1 MQNTSPLISMSLTS
15 LLLAELLLVTTAT
28 ASHFYGGSMTFNPRR
43 NHDGSYKVEL
53 RFKTTYHSCY
63 GYDYWQCSSGQ
74 CGNDV
79 STVIGKVDSSPNGG
93 SWCQSE
99 GVITKMV
106 STNSPFQLLKSG
118 CCWIYN
124 TVTDSGDWSLLT
136 YIDLGVRSDTSEPNR
151 SPISTTLP
159 FVRVPQNCPRRYN
172 LLAFDPDGDHVT
184 CRFGLRQNQECG
196 ICNQPAGF
204 TLNEHNCSLSYSHTS
219 FRGVYSF
226 ELVLEDFP
234 VRKITLSYTN
244 QPSKETFPISFIRN
258 RRSAYYYGTTI
269 MTPTSTTE
277 STATTAESTKS
288 TTESTT
294 TTTDSTTITPTTN
307 YPTTKTT
314 KSTTTDPT
322 TTTELTTTT
331 TESTTMAPTTN
342 DPTTTT
348 TKSTTTTT
356 DPTTTTESTTSTT
369 DPTTTTESHKLTC
382 HPTTT
387 TIESTTMTPTTTD
400 PTTRTLTPPTT
411 AESTTMTTSE
421 LPTTTIATTT
431 QTTTTFPITT
441 TATTTT
447 TLALSKIPLQFS
459 LQVDGPAPSCTEGEY
474 LPRFLHPT
482 PHHGE
487 QLSARVNQEL
497 EIRVKASAS
506 FSTIIDVIISGPLNS
521 TKYKTTTG
529 EYVINWTPTAEN
541 YGQHFP
547 FCFIAEGQ
555 FGSNI
560 YHSEMRCVVAK
571 VNGKG
576 PEANVTCSQNS
587 MSVTIKRSSIKNLHG
602 DHLRLINPSCRVY
615 TNSTHL
621 FTNTLLNDCGTQ
633 IEENN
638 NELIFK
644 NKIITFDDPRDI
656 ITRKDNLE
664 IEILC
669 KYQKRTNVTL
679 DFYTHRPPIFI
690 SEKGFGTF
698 NYQFEFYAS
707 ANFQNSRHP
716 ESYPL
721 EYDVGDK
728 IFMKIEPVTPVLN
741 TEIFLESC
749 VATPYD
755 NPNYPVSYPIIKN
768 GCTVDET
775 VRFFS
780 SHQPYVQF
788 EMEAFKFIGFH
799 DQVFIS
805 CSIIICEANN
815 PYTRCSQGCINSTVA
830 PPAHHHHRREA
841 PIQTGSHVISQGP
854 LRLKRSAS
862 QVTVS
867 PGLNL
872 NLVVVAVCLVATVAM
887 VCGVIVY
894 RARGQRIRYQPLSSH
909 DF

>member
-288 TTESTT
+288 T
-294 TTTDSTTITPTTN
+294 
-307 YPTTKTT
+307 
-314 KSTTTDPT
+314 
-322 TTTELTTTT
+322 
-331 TESTTMAPTTN
+331 N

-348 TKSTTTTT
+348 TKSTTSTT
-356 DPTTTTESTTSTT
+356 DPTTTTESTTSTTESTTSTTESTTSTT
-369 DPTTTTESHKLTC
+369 DPTTTTESTTSTTESTTSTTESTTSTTD
-382 HPTTT
+382 PTTT

>member
-1 MQNTSPLISMSLTS
+1 
-15 LLLAELLLVTTAT
+15 
-28 ASHFYGGSMTFNPRR
+28 
-43 NHDGSYKVEL
+43 
-53 RFKTTYHSCY
+53 
-63 GYDYWQCSSGQ
+63 
-74 CGNDV
+74 
-79 STVIGKVDSSPNGG
+79 
-93 SWCQSE
+93 
-99 GVITKMV
+99 
-106 STNSPFQLLKSG
+106 
-118 CCWIYN
+118 
-124 TVTDSGDWSLLT
+124 
-136 YIDLGVRSDTSEPNR
+136 
-151 SPISTTLP
+151 
-159 FVRVPQNCPRRYN
+159 
-172 LLAFDPDGDHVT
+172 
-184 CRFGLRQNQECG
+184 
-196 ICNQPAGF
+196 
-204 TLNEHNCSLSYSHTS
+204 
-219 FRGVYSF
+219 
-226 ELVLEDFP
+226 
-234 VRKITLSYTN
+234 
-244 QPSKETFPISFIRN
+244 
-258 RRSAYYYGTTI
+258 
-269 MTPTSTTE
+269 MTPTTTDP
-277 STATTAESTKS
+277 
-288 TTESTT
+288 TT
-294 TTTDSTTITPTTN
+294 TTTDSTTMTPTT
-307 YPTTKTT
+307 
-314 KSTTTDPT
+314 TDS
-322 TTTELTTTT
+322 TTTT
-331 TESTTMAPTTN
+331 TESTTMTPTTN

-348 TKSTTTTT
+348 TESSTTTTTESTTMTPTTTTTTTT
-356 DPTTTTESTTSTT
+356 DPTTTTTESTTTTTTDSTTMTPTTTTT
-369 DPTTTTESHKLTC
+369 DPTTTTTTESTTTTTESTTTTDSTTMT
-382 HPTTT
+382 PTTT
-387 TIESTTMTPTTTD
+387 TTTESTTMTPTTTD
-400 PTTRTLTPPTT
+400 PTTTTLTPTT
-411 AESTTMTTSE
+411 TTDSTTMTTSE
-421 LPTTTIATTT
+421 LTTTTIATTT

-487 QLSARVNQEL
+487 HLQARVNQEL

-506 FSTIIDVIISGPLNS
+506 FSRIIDVIISGPLNS

-529 EYVINWTPTAEN
+529 EYVINWKPTSEN

-555 FGSNI
+555 YGSNI

-576 PEANVTCSQNS
+576 PEANVTCTQNS

-615 TNSTHL
+615 TNSSHL

-679 DFYTHRPPIFI
+679 EFDTHRPPIII

-707 ANFQNSRHP
+707 ANFQNSRGP

-755 NPNYPVSYPIIKN
+755 NPNYPPIIPIIKN
-768 GCTVDET
+768 GCIVDET
-775 VRFFS
+775 VRFFL
-780 SHQPYVQF
+780 SHQPFVQL

-805 CSIIICEANN
+805 CSIIICQANN
-815 PYTRCSQGCINSTVA
+815 PNTRCSQGCVNSTVA
-830 PPAHHHHRREA
+830 PPAHHHHKREA
-841 PIQTGSHVISQGP
+841 PLQTDSHFISQGP

-872 NLVVVAVCLVATVAM
+872 NLVVVTVCLVATVAM

-894 RARGQRIRYQPLSSH
+894 RARGQRIRYKPVPSH

>member
-288 TTESTT
+288 T
-294 TTTDSTTITPTTN
+294 
-307 YPTTKTT
+307 
-314 KSTTTDPT
+314 
-322 TTTELTTTT
+322 
-331 TESTTMAPTTN
+331 N

-348 TKSTTTTT
+348 TKSTTSTT
-356 DPTTTTESTTSTT
+356 DPTTTTESTTSTTESTTSTT
-369 DPTTTTESHKLTC
+369 DPTTTTESTTSTTESTTSTTESTTSTTD
-382 HPTTT
+382 PTTT